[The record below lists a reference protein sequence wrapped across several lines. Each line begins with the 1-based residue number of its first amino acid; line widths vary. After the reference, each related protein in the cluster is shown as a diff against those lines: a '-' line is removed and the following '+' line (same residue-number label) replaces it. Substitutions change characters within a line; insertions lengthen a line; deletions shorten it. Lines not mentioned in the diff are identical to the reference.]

1 MAFEDS
7 AGLNV
12 SNHYG
17 PRIVGGTEGKT
28 VTNGIDNEFV
38 IDLDESGLAFG
49 FPVPASFTN
58 QGSFWVTE
66 SDTSQATGT
75 ITVETIG
82 GVSIAAASVASP
94 VEITSANTGVI
105 VTTGSTGGS
114 LTVRY
119 RNYPKV

>member
-17 PRIVGGTEGKT
+17 PRVSGGTEGR
-28 VTNGIDNEFV
+28 TNTPGTEQEFY

-49 FPVPASFTN
+49 FPVPAAFTK

-66 SDTSQATGT
+66 ADDSQVTGT
-75 ITVETIG
+75 ITVLTVG
-82 GVSIAAASVASP
+82 GVNIAAASVAVP
-94 VEITSANTGVI
+94 VEITSANTGVL
-105 VTTGSTGGS
+105 VTTGATAGK
-114 LTVRY
+114 LLIKY
-119 RNYPKV
+119 RNYPVM